1 MTEGGNKMGEYE
13 MNTISINDV
22 VEACKKFDGG
32 SDAAN
37 ETVLSFVSELT
48 GLSVDRILE
57 LME

>member
-1 MTEGGNKMGEYE
+1 MGEYE

-32 SDAAN
+32 SDVAN

-48 GLSVDRILE
+48 GLSVDQILE

>member
-1 MTEGGNKMGEYE
+1 MGEYE
-13 MNTISINDV
+13 TNTISINDV